1 MLKMIP
7 GVHKGYIHHS
17 TATEQENLRFVV
29 LLFFIA
35 TTDAAREKK
44 YWSKLPGKVQK
55 ISLSKCR
62 KTCQIHTLNI
72 L

>member
-35 TTDAAREKK
+35 TTNAAREKK
-44 YWSKLPGKVQK
+44 
-55 ISLSKCR
+55 
-62 KTCQIHTLNI
+62 I
-72 L
+72 LV